1 MPQVYPIT
9 EPTSALTFADLITE
23 VAYKIG
29 CADYGSTGTGAPSI
43 PTDPHDLILCQR
55 IVNKAIRMFINDGPK
70 PSGWRWLNQI
80 AQVDFW
86 PMIAADKSS
95 TTYVSFT
102 STNYNST
109 TNLTTLTLHT
119 PSTVVQLTP
128 TSTGISF
135 LPSMELR
142 NIYLGGNPPA
152 STSSFFQPAGV
163 PLVSTTG
170 TPWTIVN
177 YLSPTQIQVN
187 GNPSST
193 STLSHGS
200 TIFSMVP
207 VGDYTLPANFS
218 GAYSG
223 EITYVQNTNRGM
235 ILRWT
240 NESSIRSRR
249 SNYNFESG
257 TPYECAIR
265 LIPRPTLNDLSYEPQ
280 RRRYEL
286 MAWRIPSEFLSVIF
300 PFTLGFNSLVNNTDV
315 PPSPFSFDETLKA
328 ACLAV
333 CEKEVEDT
341 FGPDWQYYTTS
352 ALPKAWD
359 IDARSAPKALGYF
372 SNPTA
377 GSSAFPAIKAF
388 RDYFYQRPT
397 VNG

>member
-1 MPQVYPIT
+1 MQTFPIT
-9 EPTSALTFADLITE
+9 EPTSALAFGDLITE

-29 CADYGSTGTGAPSI
+29 CSDYGSTGASAPGI
-43 PTDPHDLILCQR
+43 PTDPHDLTLCQR

-86 PMIAADKSS
+86 PMIAADATNK
-95 TTYVSFT
+95 TYVAFT

-109 TNLTTLTLHT
+109 TNLTTLTLHA

-128 TSTGISF
+128 TSTTIQF

-152 STSSFFQPAGV
+152 STSSFFLPTTV
-163 PLVSTTG
+163 TNVSTTG

-177 YLSPTQIQVN
+177 YLSPTQVQVN

-207 VGDYTLPANFS
+207 QGDYTLPANFS
-218 GAYSG
+218 GQFSG
-223 EITYVQNTNRGM
+223 QITYVQNTNRGM

-240 NESSIRSRR
+240 DEASIRSRR

-265 LIPRPTLNDLSYEPQ
+265 LIPQPTYNDQTYTPP

-286 MAWRIPSEFLSVIF
+286 MAWRIPSEFLSVVF
-300 PFTLGFNSLVNNTDV
+300 PFTLGFNNLVNNTDV
-315 PPSPFSFDETLKA
+315 PPSPFAFDEALKA

-341 FGPDWQYYTTS
+341 FGPDWQYYKS
-352 ALPKAWD
+352 DALPKAWD

-372 SNPTA
+372 GNPTA
-377 GSSAFPAIKAF
+377 ASVAFPPIKAF
-388 RDYFYQRPT
+388 RDFYYQRPN